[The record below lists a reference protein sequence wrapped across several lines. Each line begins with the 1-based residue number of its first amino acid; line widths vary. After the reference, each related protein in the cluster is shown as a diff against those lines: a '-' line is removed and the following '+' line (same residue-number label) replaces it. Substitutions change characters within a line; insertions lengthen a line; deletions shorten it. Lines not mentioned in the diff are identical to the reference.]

1 MDVMSANFG
10 SGNLV
15 RNSWM
20 SSVAHIPKNMF
31 GICATWAESAPAEN
45 DNLVTLFYE
54 CMENPY
60 AHFSGVFF
68 EKMPDLS
75 CDVVGFKGAG

>member
-1 MDVMSANFG
+1 MDVMSANFS

-20 SSVAHIPKNMF
+20 SSAAHIPKRV
-31 GICATWAESAPAEN
+31 GLSLLSDRGECQPRHP
-45 DNLVTLFYE
+45 LE

-75 CDVVGFKGAG
+75 CDVVVFKAAG